1 MSVPHKVGQAPET
14 EIGAGGENELSGLLT
29 NVEESESKFS
39 KRAISVFEE
48 MNKILSEHLHNIL
61 NPEKSDYSGIDP
73 VNLAKS

>member
-1 MSVPHKVGQAPET
+1 M
-14 EIGAGGENELSGLLT
+14 SGLLT
-29 NVEESESKFS
+29 NVEESESKLN